1 MLRFA
6 NHLSNQVF
14 KETWICDGIDY
25 GNFQRLRGIKSYA
38 VKAQYRH
45 AQCTIDISTFLSPNF
60 RKNAYVAT
68 SAVHLINA
76 CVVGISKG
84 NKGKNPWFR
93 TKESISLSQAA
104 KHDRSRNKHTR
115 SQNINCF
122 IFVFLVNRWSLTK
135 IVASLLIIELFVNKS
150 SVVSRIH
157 SFQPPLFS

>member
-14 KETWICDGIDY
+14 KETLICD

-76 CVVGISKG
+76 CVVGISKE
-84 NKGKNPWFR
+84 NKGKNP
-93 TKESISLSQAA
+93 
-104 KHDRSRNKHTR
+104 
-115 SQNINCF
+115 
-122 IFVFLVNRWSLTK
+122 
-135 IVASLLIIELFVNKS
+135 
-150 SVVSRIH
+150 
-157 SFQPPLFS
+157 